1 MLSRADVKDICTS
14 PLCHFV
20 SYHALRHGILLI
32 CFFMVCLIP
41 GYNSCHPQ
49 SKPDSGDEDDTS
61 MTYFGVAVR
70 GLPLALT
77 SMTQAATSDSRFHP
91 KWRAIT
97 VATLLALVLMLYLH
111 RIAGDRDT
119 PNRGFYRNK
128 VHSLQM
134 RSQGDDDIFRD
145 TNRQMTGSL
154 GRRQKTEKPYND
166 TYPLSPPVKTKR
178 GISYRI
184 GVIADLDTASR
195 SSKDQTWFSYM
206 KKGYLTVSESADRLQ
221 VEWDAETVTLES
233 HLAEKGRGMELSELV
248 VFNGHLYSVD
258 DRTGVVYRIEGS
270 QAVPWVILPDGFKAE
285 WLAVKDEHLYV
296 GGLGKEWTT
305 TSGEVINNNP
315 EWVKVV
321 GYHGDVEH
329 ENWVPYYNAL
339 RGAAG
344 IQPPG
349 YLIHES
355 AAWSERL
362 QRWFFLPRRAS
373 HKHYEETADERRAT
387 NLLLSCHADF
397 RYMTVRH
404 VGPLNPTHGFSSFK
418 FVPDTDDQI
427 ILALKSEEDV
437 GRIAT
442 YIIAFTLDGRV
453 LMPETKIGDVKYEG
467 LEFI

>member
-1 MLSRADVKDICTS
+1 M
-14 PLCHFV
+14 
-20 SYHALRHGILLI
+20 
-32 CFFMVCLIP
+32 MVTACSGQKRRRK
-41 GYNSCHPQ
+41 GYNGDHLQ
-49 SKPDSGDEDDTS
+49 SKPDSEDEDDTS
-61 MTYFGVAVR
+61 MTSFGVAVR
-70 GLPLALT
+70 GLPLALA
-77 SMTQAATSDSRFHP
+77 SMTQATTSDSRFHP

-111 RIAGDRDT
+111 RTVGDRDT
-119 PNRGFYRNK
+119 ATRPYHRNR
-128 VHSLQM
+128 VHPLQLY
-134 RSQGDDDIFRD
+134 SEGDDDVLRD
-145 TNRQMTGSL
+145 TNRQTAQSL
-154 GRRQKTEKPYND
+154 PRFQKRGKPYNY
-166 TYPLSPPVKTKR
+166 TYPLSPPEKTKH
-178 GISYRI
+178 GIRYRI

-206 KKGYLTVSESADRLQ
+206 KRGYLTVSESADRLG
-221 VEWDAETVTLES
+221 VEWDAETDTLES

-258 DRTGVVYRIEGS
+258 DRTGVVYRIEGN
-270 QAVPWVILPDGFKAE
+270 QAVPWVILPDGDGSVSKGFKAE

-305 TSGEVINNNP
+305 TSGVVVNNNP

-321 GYHGDVEH
+321 GYHGDVAH

-339 RGAAG
+339 RGATG

-373 HKHYEETADERRAT
+373 REHYEETADERRAT
-387 NLLLSCHADF
+387 NLLLSCPADF
-397 RYMTVRH
+397 SSVTVRH

-427 ILALKSEEDV
+427 ILALKSEEDA

>member
-1 MLSRADVKDICTS
+1 
-14 PLCHFV
+14 
-20 SYHALRHGILLI
+20 
-32 CFFMVCLIP
+32 MVTTCSGEKRRRK
-41 GYNSCHPQ
+41 GYSDDHPQ
-49 SKPDSGDEDDTS
+49 SSPDSEDEDDTP
-61 MTYFGVAVR
+61 MTSFGVAVR
-70 GLPLALT
+70 GLPLALA
-77 SMTQAATSDSRFHP
+77 SMTQATASDSRFHP

-111 RIAGDRDT
+111 RTVGDRDT
-119 PNRGFYRNK
+119 ATRGYYRNK
-128 VHSLQM
+128 VHSLHM
-134 RSQGDDDIFRD
+134 HSDGEDDIFRD
-145 TNRQMTGSL
+145 TNRHTAPNSA
-154 GRRQKTEKPYND
+154 RFQKREKPYND
-166 TYPLSPPVKTKR
+166 TYPLSPPEKTKH
-178 GISYRI
+178 GIRYRI

-206 KKGYLTVSESADRLQ
+206 KRGYLTVSDSADRLE
-221 VEWDAETVTLES
+221 VEWDAEAVTLES

-258 DRTGVVYRIEGS
+258 DRTGVVYRIEGNK
-270 QAVPWVILPDGFKAE
+270 AVPWVILPDGDGSVSKGFKAE

-305 TSGEVINNNP
+305 TSGEVVNNNP

-321 GYHGDVEH
+321 GYHGDVDH

-339 RGAAG
+339 RGATG

-373 HKHYEETADERRAT
+373 HEHYEETADERRAT
-387 NLLLSCHADF
+387 NLLLSCPADF
-397 RYMTVRH
+397 SYISVQH

-427 ILALKSEEDV
+427 ILALKSEEDA

-442 YIIAFTLDGRV
+442 YMIAFTLDGRV

>member
-1 MLSRADVKDICTS
+1 MTS
-14 PLCHFV
+14 F
-20 SYHALRHGILLI
+20 GI
-32 CFFMVCLIP
+32 
-41 GYNSCHPQ
+41 
-49 SKPDSGDEDDTS
+49 T
-61 MTYFGVAVR
+61 VR
-70 GLPLALT
+70 GLPLALA

-97 VATLLALVLMLYLH
+97 VATLLVLVLMLYLH
-111 RIAGDRDT
+111 RTVGDRDT
-119 PNRGFYRNK
+119 PAKLFYRSR
-128 VHSLQM
+128 VQSFQM
-134 RSQGDDDIFRD
+134 PDKGEDDIFRD
-145 TNRQMTGSL
+145 ANRQTAQSL
-154 GRRQKTEKPYND
+154 AQGQKRQKPYND
-166 TYPLSPPVKTKR
+166 TYPLSPPEQTR
-178 GISYRI
+178 HGIRYRI

-206 KKGYLTVSESADRLQ
+206 KRGYLTVSDSADRLE

-270 QAVPWVILPDGFKAE
+270 QAIPWVILPDGDGLVSKGFKAE
-285 WLAVKDEHLYV
+285 WLAVKDEHLFV

-305 TSGEVINNNP
+305 TSGEVVNNNP

-321 GYHGDVEH
+321 GYNGDVEH
-329 ENWVPYYNAL
+329 KNWVPHYNAL
-339 RGAAG
+339 RRAAG
-344 IQPPG
+344 IKPPG

-373 HKHYEETADERRAT
+373 HERYEETADERRAT
-387 NLLLSCHADF
+387 NLLLTCPADF
-397 RYMTVRH
+397 SHISVRQ

-427 ILALKSEEDV
+427 ILALKSEEDA
-437 GRIAT
+437 GQIAT

-453 LMPETKIGDVKYEG
+453 LMPETKIGDVKFEG